1 MSNQES
7 LLFESYKDKAN
18 SLQRTIIIFLGIAFF
33 FFFMILIPYYSLKVD
48 TYRLSIIYGLL
59 NNTLQ
64 DISYSA
70 SAILNQ
76 YFENLEQNRN
86 LTQDI
91 NRTVNDFKI
100 RVKMIAL

>member
-1 MSNQES
+1 MTNEEN
-7 LLFESYKDKAN
+7 LLFENYKDKSN

-48 TYRLSIIYGLL
+48 TYRLSNIYGLL
-59 NNTLQ
+59 NNTLE

-70 SAILNQ
+70 SAISDQ

-91 NRTVNDFKI
+91 DEYR
-100 RVKMIAL
+100 